1 MQQKGHPPMAT
12 ADQHTQGYPINQL
25 QAQCGLQWQVGAR
38 SVQVTVDA
46 GCASADA
53 DHAPQYIAYAE
64 PQYRASANNS
74 P

>member
-1 MQQKGHPPMAT
+1 MKQKGHPPVAT
-12 ADQHTQGYPINQL
+12 ADLPNQGYSTTQM
-25 QAQCGLQWQVGAR
+25 QASVACSGRWVRR

-53 DHAPQYIAYAE
+53 DHAPQYITYAE
-64 PQYRASANNS
+64 PQYHASANNS